1 MSAQQHSWA
10 DPTPA
15 CLYSQAVGF
24 LALGTLFA
32 GIVPAL
38 SAVLLIP
45 WFFGIALVCIIGG
58 LILLRNNDV
67 YGGTLNFIVGAVFL
81 TSGNWASLL
90 IKFIGLPLAQPTVG
104 TLAQLPI
111 PTQMEGYAFGILII
125 FLVVGGI
132 LGLRLAWWVGVML
145 FVVALAVLFGPCIW
159 NLMGAPGV
167 PTDPAAGISNPFCLV
182 SGILF
187 IIFALMN
194 LYLATSL
201 WVLHTTG
208 KLVLPIGK
216 PWLK

>member
-10 DPTPA
+10 DLTPA

-24 LALGTLFA
+24 LALGVLFA
-32 GIVPAL
+32 GLVPAL
-38 SAVLLIP
+38 SAALLVP
-45 WFFGIALVCIIGG
+45 WFFGIALVNIIGG
-58 LILLRNNDV
+58 IILLRNNDI
-67 YGGTLNFIVGAVFL
+67 YSGTLNFIVGAVFF

-90 IKFIGLPLAQPTVG
+90 IKFVGLPLYQPAVG
-104 TLAQLPI
+104 TLTAVPL
-111 PTQMEGYAFGILII
+111 PTQMEGFCFGMLII
-125 FLVVGGI
+125 FLVVAAI

-159 NLMGAPGV
+159 SLMGQPGV
-167 PTDPAAGISNPFCLV
+167 PADPAGAISNPFCLV

-187 IIFALMN
+187 IIFAFMN

-201 WVLHTTG
+201 WVLHATG